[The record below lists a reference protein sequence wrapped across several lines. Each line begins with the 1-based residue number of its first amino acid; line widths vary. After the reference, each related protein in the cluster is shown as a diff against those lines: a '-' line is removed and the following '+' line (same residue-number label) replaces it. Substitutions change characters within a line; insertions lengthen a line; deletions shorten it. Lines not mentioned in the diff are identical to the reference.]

1 MKRRIM
7 LFMVILAILP
17 LSLSC
22 IKTRSINIDIACDQ
36 FRQDS
41 LFTSKCEAKIGDEI
55 NITLCSNRTT
65 AFQWRYKTTVEN
77 VLKEEKHDFQEPTN
91 DAMGAAGK
99 ESWTFEAVGTGTTV
113 IQMEYSGPWEGEE
126 KVEWTYTVTVT
137 VEEDESQSTEAGQ

>member
-1 MKRRIM
+1 MKRIIM
-7 LFMVILAILP
+7 LVMVILAIST
-17 LSLSC
+17 LSLAC
-22 IKTRSINIDIACDQ
+22 TKTQRINLEIACDQ
-36 FRQDS
+36 FSQNTR
-41 LFTSKCEAKIGDEI
+41 FTSNCEAKMGDRI

-77 VLKEEKHDFQEPTN
+77 VLKEEKHDFQEPTS
-91 DAMGAAGK
+91 DVMGAAGK